1 MSDPGD
7 KTEKRV
13 EAALG
18 AMMRAN
24 DPEYRLLWAQV
35 ARELMDP
42 RNRTIH

>member
-1 MSDPGD
+1 MSDKD
-7 KTEKRV
+7 DETEKRV

-24 DPEYRLLWAQV
+24 DPQYRFLWAQV